1 MRTSDFYYELPQELI
16 AQDPLEDRSS
26 SRLMHLSMAD
36 GSIEHRH
43 FRDILDYLNEGDTLV
58 INDTKVIPARLYG
71 HKEETGAV
79 IEILL
84 LKRRENDIW
93 ECLVKP
99 GKKARPGAKITFG
112 DGILKGEIID
122 VVDEGNRLI
131 QFHYEGIFE
140 EILDQLGEMP
150 LPPYITHKLKDKN
163 RYQTVYAKNEG
174 SAAAPT
180 AGLHFTKELLEQVK
194 AKGVNIAHVTLHV
207 GLGTFRPVKVD
218 DVEQHHMHSEFY
230 IVEEDQA
237 KLINDTRKNGGRVI
251 AVGTTSCRTLESAT
265 GADGVL
271 KSGSG
276 WTEIFIYPGYK
287 FKMIDGLIT
296 NEPGVTLATF
306 YADCVPLYFYDS
318 IHKAIGLSHS
328 GWRGTVGNIAKATV
342 EAMQKTY
349 HTDPADL
356 IAAIGPSIC
365 QDCYEVSE
373 DVIEEFRQAYPET
386 IHTKLFY
393 RKPNGKYQL
402 NLWEACHQNFLT
414 SGIREE
420 NILTP
425 NLCTCCNPDFLYSH
439 RASHGKRGN
448 LAAFLGLR

>member
-1 MRTSDFYYELPQELI
+1 MRQVGK
-16 AQDPLEDRSS
+16 EDC
-26 SRLMHLSMAD
+26 
-36 GSIEHRH
+36 G
-43 FRDILDYLNEGDTLV
+43 
-58 INDTKVIPARLYG
+58 
-71 HKEETGAV
+71 
-79 IEILL
+79 
-84 LKRRENDIW
+84 
-93 ECLVKP
+93 C
-99 GKKARPGAKITFG
+99 
-112 DGILKGEIID
+112 
-122 VVDEGNRLI
+122 
-131 QFHYEGIFE
+131 
-140 EILDQLGEMP
+140 
-150 LPPYITHKLKDKN
+150 
-163 RYQTVYAKNEG
+163 
-174 SAAAPT
+174 
-180 AGLHFTKELLEQVK
+180 
-194 AKGVNIAHVTLHV
+194 
-207 GLGTFRPVKVD
+207 
-218 DVEQHHMHSEFY
+218 
-230 IVEEDQA
+230 
-237 KLINDTRKNGGRVI
+237 
-251 AVGTTSCRTLESAT
+251 
-265 GADGVL
+265 GVL
-271 KSGSG
+271 
-276 WTEIFIYPGYK
+276 TPRTFHD
-287 FKMIDGLIT
+287 IDGLIT

-306 YADCVPLYFYDS
+306 YADCVPLYFYDP

-386 IHTKLFY
+386 LHKKLFY

-420 NILTP
+420 NILPP